1 MKIKSSKG
9 IEYDAEWIGG
19 PTEIKHEVYCELNDP
34 RPIGVIAAEFESAEL
49 TEIKRNG
56 TEKPYAGYTELASIG
71 RVDEGTLTRISM
83 RKPKE
88 E

>member
-19 PTEIKHEVYCELNDP
+19 PTGIMREIYCEMNDP
-34 RPIGVIAAEFESAEL
+34 RPISVIAAELEGAEL
-49 TEIKRNG
+49 TRIERDG
-56 TEKPYAGYTELASIG
+56 TEKPYAGFTELASIG
-71 RVDEGTLTRISM
+71 RMDEGTLTRISM